1 MNKTNIP
8 EPDLDNFLER
18 TLKNDLPPEAEARL
32 NRQFLRIKST
42 LDRTERL
49 PQHNERLWMHG
60 PFRKEI
66 LAIAS
71 AAMII
76 LGLVMQPG
84 GSQSAL
90 AHSIEQLKVI
100 VTISVGL
107 NSVSSMDCVVLK
119 PGAEDGQTSFRVR
132 WRAIGDV
139 RVDMDSADGAQTLW
153 ISNETVSIAGPGAGD
168 VRSMS
173 INTMTP
179 GPVWR
184 PALEFMS
191 PKILAKH
198 MQEHYGLM
206 LSGGRAGAGTN
217 KFLIV
222 GREGGQDV
230 EVTVDAKTYLPEVL
244 KKYSHDSDRTNRV
257 RNCIMEARFLWNQ
270 PIPAE
275 LFSPRTPASER

>member
-1 MNKTNIP
+1 
-8 EPDLDNFLER
+8 
-18 TLKNDLPPEAEARL
+18 
-32 NRQFLRIKST
+32 
-42 LDRTERL
+42 
-49 PQHNERLWMHG
+49 
-60 PFRKEI
+60 
-66 LAIAS
+66 
-71 AAMII
+71 
-76 LGLVMQPG
+76 
-84 GSQSAL
+84 
-90 AHSIEQLKVI
+90 LKVI
-100 VTISVGL
+100 VTVSFAL
-107 NSVSSMDCVVLK
+107 NRASSMDCTVLK
-119 PGAEDGQTSFRVR
+119 PGDEDERASYDVR
-132 WRAIGDV
+132 WRATGDV
-139 RVDMDSADGAQTLW
+139 RVDMDSADGVQTLW

-275 LFSPRTPASER
+275 LFSPRTPAAER